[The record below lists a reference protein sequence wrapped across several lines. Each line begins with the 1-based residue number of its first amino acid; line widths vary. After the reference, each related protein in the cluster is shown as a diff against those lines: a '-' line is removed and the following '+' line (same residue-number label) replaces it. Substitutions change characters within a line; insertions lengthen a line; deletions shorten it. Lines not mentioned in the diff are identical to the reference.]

1 MDTGPALGLGT
12 QPPPPSG
19 GLQCWTRR
27 LPAHRCLSLHR
38 MDISALQR
46 LLEQGRDSA
55 LPFWARPCSTRAT
68 PRRRSSICSAVSHRI
83 RYSAGW
89 KWLGKAHLAAG
100 DSEAA
105 AAQAWQQGSAVAGT
119 NGDKQAVKEMA
130 VFLRRLQRKAGAG
143 PA

>member
-1 MDTGPALGLGT
+1 
-12 QPPPPSG
+12 
-19 GLQCWTRR
+19 
-27 LPAHRCLSLHR
+27 

-55 LPFWARPCSTRAT
+55 LLRFGLGKALLDAGHTAE
-68 PRRRSSICSAVSHRI
+68 AVIHLQRCVAQDP

-89 KWLGKAHLAAG
+89 KWLGNAHLAAR
-100 DSEAA
+100 DSEA

-130 VFLRRLQRKAGAG
+130 VFLRRLQKAGAG